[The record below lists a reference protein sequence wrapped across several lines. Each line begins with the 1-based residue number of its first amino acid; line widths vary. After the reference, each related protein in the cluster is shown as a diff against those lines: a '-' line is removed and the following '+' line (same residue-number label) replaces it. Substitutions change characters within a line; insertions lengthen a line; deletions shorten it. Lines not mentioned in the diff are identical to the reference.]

1 MSVGFHE
8 LTDKQE
14 CVDGSD
20 ALGNNVGYH
29 LALGRILWW
38 NEERMPERTDLVAF
52 LLNASG

>member
-14 CVDGSD
+14 SVDSSD
-20 ALGNNVGYH
+20 ALGNNVGNH
-29 LALGRILWW
+29 LALGRILGW
-38 NEERMPERTDLVAF
+38 NEKRMPKRTDLVAF